1 MSTVAE
7 IEQQLAALRTR
18 LGSLEAAKDA
28 ANQEI
33 RRLGEEKAQLR
44 AASQRQLAGG
54 DTAGASA
61 LRSQEARLDEV
72 IGEAYSGPAFKNLEA
87 AQSEI
92 RSLENQL
99 YKAQQKAAFD
109 AQQQKQ
115 PPAAEERTAEQKA
128 ESDRTTPV
136 VDKPAPVPPEGGGT
150 AKPAPTAEKPVQT
163 QQPIPKDD
171 NLAKSKVNTEQ
182 QANVAGNLKTDTTIT
197 ARPNV
202 LDNFAST
209 AWAASVY
216 LLSPS
221 EYKDL
226 ILSRKK
232 RVNGY
237 NLLFQSGGAPNNVG
251 GFQGA
256 LATGQQSRTTATGGN
271 ETVAP
276 GIPGAAQ
283 ADAGRNP
290 AFDLDFYIDSLTI
303 ENAIQGKETQAA
315 HSVTTL
321 KFNVI
326 EPGNISLLD
335 RLYKAVQDMAQ
346 RENITS
352 AVNYASVQYL
362 LVVRWY
368 GYDING
374 NLIAGGTAPGPD
386 GKSDVNAIVEK
397 FIPFVIRKINWSV
410 NTKLT
415 NYEFDCA
422 AANDSIPGS
431 TRRGS
436 VPYDVQLAAGTVGQL
451 LNGGLEFPDTAKS
464 AGSTTVSGGGGI
476 SQGRTNS
483 QKQREA
489 DAELQRESRRA
500 SAPPPASAAQKVTLK
515 RGLAAAM
522 NDYSEDLMVS
532 KTYEL
537 KDTYN
542 IVFAAGAEAIK
553 NASLVI
559 PQDIVVQQS
568 TPMTNSTDP
577 NQTLNPATN
586 QVNTTARSWSITAGM
601 QVVQAIDIAIRNSTY
616 ITDQA
621 LTLIDSE
628 GNEKQNP
635 QSPKKNIRWFNIS
648 MQAIPSGYD
657 SARNDFAYDITYI
670 ISPYTMQNFDSKYF
684 PIGAFRG
691 VHKSY
696 PYWFTGLNT
705 AVLDFQANFNPSY
718 NMTISGGPGVNSNEE
733 ETRRKLTS
741 VMRDQVIYT
750 YFPNSVES
758 GQNAAG
764 RTNEI
769 GANAAEYIYAY
780 ADPGGTKLRII
791 GDPAWIQQG
800 SVGGGVSIEEFSYSS
815 FLPDGTINYDAE
827 QVMFEI
833 AWQRPED
840 YNLATG
846 LADPYARPGN
856 QSRQPRQSNV
866 YLATKVTNEFRGGKF
881 EQVITGALYP
891 FPIPDGSNT
900 ATGGAAVNDALA
912 ASWKNNG
919 STDSANKGPQETQR
933 EAANELKRE
942 GRGISAP
949 QGSAGAGQG
958 FAALDPR
965 RLDLPAVNDAVNAF
979 STASGKVNNFF
990 QSAQT
995 ALNGSGAI
1003 SPNFVALI
1011 QQNAT
1016 QLGQSSALPNPGTN
1030 ALPSGFPRAPTG
1042 SGVNPITF
1050 GNAPLPL
1057 NTNPYSQAGRT
1068 QIIAKD

>member
-1 MSTVAE
+1 M
-7 IEQQLAALRTR
+7 AL
-18 LGSLEAAKDA
+18 
-28 ANQEI
+28 
-33 RRLGEEKAQLR
+33 
-44 AASQRQLAGG
+44 
-54 DTAGASA
+54 
-61 LRSQEARLDEV
+61 
-72 IGEAYSGPAFKNLEA
+72 YGPA
-87 AQSEI
+87 S
-92 RSLENQL
+92 
-99 YKAQQKAAFD
+99 
-109 AQQQKQ
+109 
-115 PPAAEERTAEQKA
+115 PPVL
-128 ESDRTTPV
+128 P
-136 VDKPAPVPPEGGGT
+136 
-150 AKPAPTAEKPVQT
+150 PTAEAQRREIGDYIRAAPGATQT
-163 QQPIPKDD
+163 GQAFVNQTNTSVLSAINPANPSASQVIPQDD
-171 NLAKSKVNTEQ
+171 NLAKSRVNTEQ
-182 QANVAGNLKTDTTIT
+182 QANVSGNLKTDTTIT
-197 ARPNV
+197 PQSNV
-202 LDNFAST
+202 LDKFAST
-209 AWAASVY
+209 TWAASVY

-221 EYKDL
+221 QYKDL
-226 ILSRKK
+226 VLSKKK

-237 NLLFQSGGAPNNVG
+237 NLLFQSGGAPINVG

-290 AFDLDFYIDSLTI
+290 AFDLDFYMDSLTI
-303 ENAIQGKETQAA
+303 ENAIQGKSTQSA

-346 RENITS
+346 RESITS

-368 GYDING
+368 GYDIDG
-374 NLIAGGTAPGPD
+374 NLIAGSAAPAPD
-386 GKSDVNAIVEK
+386 GKSDPNAIVEK
-397 FIPFVIRKINWSV
+397 FIPFTIRKINWSV

-422 AANDSIPGS
+422 AINESIPGS

-451 LNGGLEFPDTAKS
+451 LNGGLEFPDTAQS
-464 AGSTTVSGGGGI
+464 AGSTTVAGGGGI

-500 SAPPPASAAQKVTLK
+500 SAPPPASAAQQITLK

-542 IVFAAGAEAIK
+542 IVFASGAEAIK
-553 NASLVI
+553 NAKLVI
-559 PQDIVVQQS
+559 PQNIVVQQS

-586 QVNTTARSWSITAGM
+586 KVDTTARSWSITAGM
-601 QVVQAIDIAIRNSTY
+601 QVVQAIDLAIRNSTY

-621 LTLIDSE
+621 LTLIDSD

-635 QSPKKNIRWFNIS
+635 QAPKKNIRWFNIS

-705 AVLDFQANFNPSY
+705 AVLDFQANFNPSF
-718 NMTISGGPGVNSNEE
+718 NMTISGGPGVNSADEE
-733 ETRRKLTS
+733 QRRKLTS

-750 YFPNSVES
+750 YYPNSVES
-758 GQNAAG
+758 DKNGAG
-764 RTNEI
+764 RINEI

-815 FLPDGTINYDAE
+815 FLPDGTINFDAE

-840 YNLATG
+840 YDIATG

-856 QSRQPRQSNV
+856 QSRQPKQSNV

-881 EQVITGALYP
+881 EQIITGALYQ
-891 FPIPDGSNT
+891 FPVPDGSNT
-900 ATGGAAVNDALA
+900 ATGTSPATGANANQ
-912 ASWKNNG
+912 G
-919 STDSANKGPQETQR
+919 YISTDSATAGSQDKTQR
-933 EAANELKRE
+933 ESANELKRE
-942 GRGISAP
+942 GRGVSAP
-949 QGSAGAGQG
+949 LGSAGLGQG

-965 RLDLPAVNDAVNAF
+965 RLDLPAVNNAINAF
-979 STASGKVNNFF
+979 GTVSGQVNNFF

-995 ALNGSGAI
+995 ALNGSGAM
-1003 SPNFVALI
+1003 SPNFVGLL
-1011 QQNAT
+1011 QQSASKIS
-1016 QLGQSSALPNPGTN
+1016 QSSAPPTPATT
-1030 ALPSGFPRAPTG
+1030 ALPSGYPRAPTG